1 MRKKSI
7 NIKVTH
13 HEIAYP
19 LLITCR
25 THINLTCI
33 CIINLNKLRNRKSE
47 IYDVFLG
54 FLKRILIFFQ
64 ALLCQFRNGAVPVP
78 VFSWQAKIKLVKFA
92 KKTSNIL
99 EQNLGK
105 IN

>member
-1 MRKKSI
+1 MFFW
-7 NIKVTH
+7 
-13 HEIAYP
+13 
-19 LLITCR
+19 
-25 THINLTCI
+25 
-33 CIINLNKLRNRKSE
+33 
-47 IYDVFLG
+47 VFLKD
-54 FLKRILIFFQ
+54 FDIFP

>member
-1 MRKKSI
+1 MRRKS
-7 NIKVTH
+7 KDMEVTH

-54 FLKRILIFFQ
+54 VFLKDFDFFFQ
-64 ALLCQFRNGAVPVP
+64 ALVCQFRKGAVPVP
-78 VFSWQAKIKLVKFA
+78 VFSWQAKIKLV
-92 KKTSNIL
+92 
-99 EQNLGK
+99 
-105 IN
+105 

>member
-1 MRKKSI
+1 MDME
-7 NIKVTH
+7 VTH
-13 HEIAYP
+13 HELAYP
-19 LLITCR
+19 LLYTCR
-25 THINLTCI
+25 THINLTFI
-33 CIINLNKLRNRKSE
+33 CIINLNKLRNQKSE

-54 FLKRILIFFQ
+54 FFKRILIFFQ
-64 ALLCQFRNGAVPVP
+64 ALLCQFCNGAVPVP
-78 VFSWQAKIKLVKFA
+78 VFSWQANIKLVKFA